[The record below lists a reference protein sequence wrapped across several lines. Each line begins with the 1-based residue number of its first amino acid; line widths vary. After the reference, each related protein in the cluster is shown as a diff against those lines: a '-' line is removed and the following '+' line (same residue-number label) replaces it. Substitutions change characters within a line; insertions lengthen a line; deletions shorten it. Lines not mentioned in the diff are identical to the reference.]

1 MDSLARPL
9 GFLLEPLVVIDW
21 PGVEKGLTD
30 LLRKKE
36 FAGEDPDFT
45 KEFDLLESKVP
56 PGPDGR
62 GNINFTRVI
71 INAVMAF
78 AVGGN
83 FFFSKI

>member
-1 MDSLARPL
+1 MPL
-9 GFLLEPLVVIDW
+9 GFLLEPLVIIDW
-21 PGVEKGLTD
+21 QGVERNLTE
-30 LLRKKE
+30 LLRQKVFSSE
-36 FAGEDPDFT
+36 MEPDFT

-78 AVGGN
+78 AVGG
-83 FFFSKI
+83 KKTKY